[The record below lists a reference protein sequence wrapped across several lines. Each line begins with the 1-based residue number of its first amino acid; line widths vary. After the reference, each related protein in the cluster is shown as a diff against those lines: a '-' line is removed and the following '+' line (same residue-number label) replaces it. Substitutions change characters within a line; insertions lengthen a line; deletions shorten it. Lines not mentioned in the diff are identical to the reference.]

1 MKTVYNFNKRIL
13 KSHKKTGITTF
24 KNTKIVHKKNLS
36 HPI

>member
-1 MKTVYNFNKRIL
+1 MKTVYNFNKKIENN
-13 KSHKKTGITTF
+13 KKTGIKTF